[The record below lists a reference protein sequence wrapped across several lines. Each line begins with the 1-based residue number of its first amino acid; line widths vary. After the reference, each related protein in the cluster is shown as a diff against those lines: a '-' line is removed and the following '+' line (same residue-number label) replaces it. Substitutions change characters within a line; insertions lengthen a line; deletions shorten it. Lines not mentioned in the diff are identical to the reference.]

1 MDNYILGGIAFA
13 ETDAVKICKTY
24 SPMISIHSLIT
35 EADSKYAYFYNAIII
50 FFVKLYHFLLPYT
63 SHHPIFSIFLKT
75 LLKLSGA
82 NLLTFYVHLTFAP
95 KQNWFKKTILPL
107 ITIALTL

>member
-1 MDNYILGGIAFA
+1 MPI
-13 ETDAVKICKTY
+13 
-24 SPMISIHSLIT
+24 
-35 EADSKYAYFYNAIII
+35 FYNTVIT

-82 NLLTFYVHLTFAP
+82 NLLHFLCALDIRTKAKLI
-95 KQNWFKKTILPL
+95 QKTILPL
-107 ITIALTL
+107 ITIALTLQDISNTKKPR